1 MTADSAF
8 WDNIAEKYARKP
20 VEDVSAFERKTAL
33 TRALMKPTDVVL
45 DVGCGTGSL
54 ALLLAPF
61 AAQVHGL
68 DFSAE
73 MTRIARS
80 KAAAQGITN
89 VSFHT
94 QAFDDRFTVLPEQ
107 SLDGLCANSL
117 LHLVDDRAAA
127 LAHMFRLIKPGGFF
141 VTSTVCL
148 GESWIPYGPV
158 LTLMRWLGK
167 APKVTLLSKQ
177 MLADDVRRAGFVD
190 LQTPD
195 VGAKPIVGFV
205 IARRPGAPIGV

>member
-8 WDNIAEKYARKP
+8 W
-20 VEDVSAFERKTAL
+20 
-33 TRALMKPTDVVL
+33 L

-61 AAQVHGL
+61 AAHVHRL

-73 MTRIARS
+73 MTRIAQK
-80 KAAAQGITN
+80 KAADQGIAN

-94 QAFDDRFTVLPEQ
+94 QAFDETFALLPEQ

-117 LHLVDDRAAA
+117 LHLVDDRTAA
-127 LAHMFRLIKPGGFF
+127 LSHMFRLIKPGGFF

-148 GESWIPYGPV
+148 RESWIPYG
-158 LTLMRWLGK
+158 
-167 APKVTLLSKQ
+167 TLLSKQ
-177 MLADDVRRAGFVD
+177 GLVDDIRAAGFVD

-195 VGAKPIVGFV
+195 VGAKAIVGFV
-205 IARRPGAPIGV
+205 MARRPEAQP